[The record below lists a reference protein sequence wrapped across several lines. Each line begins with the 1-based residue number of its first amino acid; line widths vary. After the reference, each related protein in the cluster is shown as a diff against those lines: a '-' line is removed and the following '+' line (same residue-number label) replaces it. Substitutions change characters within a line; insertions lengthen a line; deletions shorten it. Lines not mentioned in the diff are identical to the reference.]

1 MSDLSP
7 FKSRIYVRK
16 KTIGLTPEQ
25 RTRVLLWRPARA
37 SAAVKETRVLP
48 SGLHVRFLRVSKPRL
63 AGRTLLFFSDTH
75 VWSADISGFF
85 PGVSQRGGTEWLTKA
100 FHELFDAVPMP
111 DCILFGGDLAG
122 EAAWIGQGLDFLRGL
137 PSGPH
142 KFAVCGNWELR
153 RRWLPA
159 ERWREL
165 FAGAGFQLL
174 MNDSADACGIRFH
187 GLDDAK
193 EGDGLSGEAD
203 IPRSENVCILSHNPD
218 AAAAMLPTDRLKG
231 APLILCGHTHG
242 GQFRVPGFGAVL
254 TSSRFGKRLE
264 YGTYRHSSTGATMYV
279 TAGIGA
285 TWLHARICCPPEVL
299 FVNFC

>member
-1 MSDLSP
+1 MSDVSQ

-16 KTIGLTPEQ
+16 RKTKLTAEQ
-25 RTRVLLWRPARA
+25 RAGALLWQPAPSLVR
-37 SAAVKETRVLP
+37 ETRVLP
-48 SGLHVRFLRVSKPRL
+48 SGLHVRFLRVSKQKL

-75 VWSADISGFF
+75 IRTAGVRGFF
-85 PGVSQRGGTEWLTKA
+85 PGVRQRGGTEWLTTA
-100 FHELFDAVPMP
+100 FRELFEAIPMP
-111 DCILFGGDLAG
+111 DCIAFGGDLSG
-122 EAAWIGQGLDFLRGL
+122 DAAWIGPSLDFLRTI
-137 PSGPH
+137 PSGPE

-165 FAGAGFQLL
+165 FASAGFRLL
-174 MNDSADACGIRFH
+174 MNETAEAHGIQFH

-193 EGDGLSGEAD
+193 EGDGLSGEAA
-203 IPRSENVCILSHNPD
+203 IPRFENVCVLSHNPD
-218 AAAAMLPTDRLKG
+218 VAAAMLLTDKLKG

-242 GQFRVPGFGAVL
+242 GQFRIPGFGAVL

-264 YGTYRHSSTGATMYV
+264 YGAYRHSSTGATMYV
-279 TAGIGA
+279 SAGIGA
-285 TWLHARICCPPEVL
+285 TWFHARICCPPEVL